1 MGQQVTVKGLVACG
15 PAIREGFLFSFLR
28 DSLGL
33 LLMGR
38 GGMGFGG
45 GNFSLHLRTTGISD
59 VHQGERQ
66 GARAG
71 QEPRADARALS
82 SAPARVEL

>member
-1 MGQQVTVKGLVACG
+1 
-15 PAIREGFLFSFLR
+15 
-28 DSLGL
+28 
-33 LLMGR
+33 
-38 GGMGFGG
+38 MGFGG
-45 GNFSLHLRTTGISD
+45 GNFSLHLRITGISD

-71 QEPRADARALS
+71 QEPRVDARAVS